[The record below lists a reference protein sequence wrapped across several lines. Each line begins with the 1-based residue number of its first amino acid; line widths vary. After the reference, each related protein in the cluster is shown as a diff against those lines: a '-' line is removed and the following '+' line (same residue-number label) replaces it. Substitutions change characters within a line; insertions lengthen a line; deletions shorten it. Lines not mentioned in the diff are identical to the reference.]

1 VNKEDIMN
9 KKEKENKTPQPE
21 KSRAAVAGAE
31 FDNTPEPENRAA
43 DFGESGQF
51 APGGYY
57 NQQGAAKRDR
67 VDLDEELAPRRQ
79 VGNRQ

>member
-1 VNKEDIMN
+1 MN
-9 KKEKENKTPQPE
+9 KKEKENNTPKP
-21 KSRAAVAGAE
+21 KSRAAVAGVE

-43 DFGESGQF
+43 DLGESGQF